1 MDRGSEFVV
10 RLPVLREAIAEENVA
25 SPALGAR
32 AASLKKRVMVVD
44 DNRDA
49 AEMLAEALRIEG
61 HDVSVAHDG
70 LEALSLIDEREFDV
84 SILDLGLP
92 LMDGYELAQRIRQD
106 GRCATT
112 RLIAVTGYG
121 QENDV
126 ARARAVGFD
135 LHLVKPVELQAIL
148 QAVESLHRA

>member
-1 MDRGSEFVV
+1 M
-10 RLPVLREAIAEENVA
+10 
-25 SPALGAR
+25 
-32 AASLKKRVMVVD
+32 
-44 DNRDA
+44 
-49 AEMLAEALRIEG
+49 
-61 HDVSVAHDG
+61 
-70 LEALSLIDEREFDV
+70 
-84 SILDLGLP
+84 
-92 LMDGYELAQRIRQD
+92 MDGYELAQRIRQD
-106 GRCATT
+106 GRCAAT